1 MLTKACVTHK
11 TCMYVPSMYTNMVT
25 CSFKACSTECRVRPF
40 NLGFQQTEH
49 LHNPLNEG
57 KPVKICRDGQELP
70 PDLGAQLCQLIEDAA
85 DKAGVP
91 RPGTLKPEHSHSRAH
106 FPLSM
111 QLTRQASL
119 GQVQPPGATMSFCKT
134 MCWC

>member
-1 MLTKACVTHK
+1 MIHK
-11 TCMYVPSMYTNMVT
+11 TPMHAPFMYTYMVT
-25 CSFKACSTECRVRPF
+25 CSSTACFPGCRVRPF

-91 RPGTLKPEHSHSRAH
+91 RPGTLKPNHSHSRALYPIEH
-106 FPLSM
+106 ATDKAGIPSLCILS
-111 QLTRQASL
+111 LCTVTAAHSAVL
-119 GQVQPPGATMSFCKT
+119 GAAP
-134 MCWC
+134 

>member
-1 MLTKACVTHK
+1 MSAPL
-11 TCMYVPSMYTNMVT
+11 MYNTYTAT
-25 CSFKACSTECRVRPF
+25 CSSTAYTIGCRVRPF

-91 RPGTLKPEHSHSRAH
+91 RPGTPKPSHSNSRTLCRMSMQIDRASSIPGTGWLVLCTATMRILLSMGRTLTM
-106 FPLSM
+106 PLS
-111 QLTRQASL
+111 
-119 GQVQPPGATMSFCKT
+119 G
-134 MCWC
+134 

>member
-1 MLTKACVTHK
+1 MSAPF
-11 TCMYVPSMYTNMVT
+11 MYNTYTAT
-25 CSFKACSTECRVRPF
+25 CSSTACTIGCRVRPF

-91 RPGTLKPEHSHSRAH
+91 RPGTPKPSHSNSRT
-106 FPLSM
+106 LCRMSM
-111 QLTRQASL
+111 QLTGLAAFLVQACLSCALPQCASCSL
-119 GQVQPPGATMSFCKT
+119 WAAP
-134 MCWC
+134 